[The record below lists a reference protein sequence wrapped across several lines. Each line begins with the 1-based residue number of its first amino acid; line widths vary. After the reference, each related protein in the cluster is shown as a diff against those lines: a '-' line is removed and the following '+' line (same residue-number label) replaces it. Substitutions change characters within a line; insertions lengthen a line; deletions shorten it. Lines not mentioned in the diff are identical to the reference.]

1 MTRTGKIARLPFA
14 LRTQLNER
22 LQDGRP
28 GPELLEWLNALPE
41 VQAMLQKD
49 FNGLPI
55 SQQNLSLWKNGGYVA
70 WEQQQIALERLD
82 EVAETEEAAK
92 ADGSP
97 SLASRLSS
105 FLVLQ
110 MALEL
115 TRMDDVPSGPEKAAI
130 HAAMIKNLCLLRRAD
145 REGAKSRLDE
155 QQYRLGLYDEYENG
169 RKRRKQEAQDNM
181 TEEERQ
187 ERINRILGVD

>member
-82 EVAETEEAAK
+82 EVA
-92 ADGSP
+92 
-97 SLASRLSS
+97 
-105 FLVLQ
+105 
-110 MALEL
+110 
-115 TRMDDVPSGPEKAAI
+115 
-130 HAAMIKNLCLLRRAD
+130 
-145 REGAKSRLDE
+145 
-155 QQYRLGLYDEYENG
+155 
-169 RKRRKQEAQDNM
+169 
-181 TEEERQ
+181 
-187 ERINRILGVD
+187 